1 MRMLTEQKQNW
12 EERVYGWRSNQGV
25 CITTVHAYSTCMH
38 TVHTVQTSSTHIRMR
53 DWVGSEPNDCFLVA
67 AQYSS
72 LTFTAYLF
80 IKLPIHLNHFSFLLL
95 SNFFHLL
102 YSHFLILIFIFSYK
116 QSSSGQIQSTSVPV
130 LRTCWESQRKR
141 SGSSKNTNSN
151 TRGKRKTK
159 ASRWC
164 RCWVQ
169 RLVGHNISNIYPY
182 LCNICSN
189 FLNICSYLSN
199 ICSYLSNICP
209 YLSNICQN
217 FLNICSY
224 L

>member
-1 MRMLTEQKQNW
+1 MQMLTEQKQNW

-38 TVHTVQTSSTHIRMR
+38 TVHAVQTSSTHIRMR

-80 IKLPIHLNHFSFLLL
+80 IKLTIHLYHFSFLLL
-95 SNFFHLL
+95 SNFFYLS
-102 YSHFLILIFIFSYK
+102 YSYILIFIFSYK

-141 SGSSKNTNSN
+141 PGSSKNTNSN

-164 RCWVQ
+164 CCWIQ
-169 RLVGHNISNIYPY
+169 RLVVPNVSNIYPY
-182 LCNICSN
+182 LCNICPT
-189 FLNICSYLSN
+189 FLNICS
-199 ICSYLSNICP
+199 